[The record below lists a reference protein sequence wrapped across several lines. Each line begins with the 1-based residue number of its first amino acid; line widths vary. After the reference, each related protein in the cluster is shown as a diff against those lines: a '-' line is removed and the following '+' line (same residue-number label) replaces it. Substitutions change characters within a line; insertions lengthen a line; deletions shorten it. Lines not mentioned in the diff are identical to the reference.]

1 MEQYVDEEIY
11 EEEYEEESSFSKI
24 RKILKY
30 ILIIAFLVLIVFA
43 IIRNSSKSPVED
55 TTTINSNIFTQEYIV
70 QNDLT
75 KDEKVY

>member
-30 ILIIAFLVLIVFA
+30 ILIIAFIVLIVFA
-43 IIRNSSKSPVED
+43 IIRNSSKDPVED
-55 TTTINSNIFTQEYIV
+55 TTTTNSNIFTQEYIV